1 MMNARARILRPH
13 VEEPPR
19 AHKSCAKF
27 KRKFYADLLVNQ
39 VGLVLVV
46 TVCGKQ
52 FAPAMNVGK
61 VLHWSYRDFRQM
73 PEELRACCDQVVE
86 VYLKEN
92 FIPSIPVW
100 FCEEMSGLKFVCLAG
115 NLIVDVPEQISL
127 LKHLESLNLSQNL
140 IEALPKSIG
149 KLRNMC
155 SLKLSENKLT
165 RLPKEI
171 GALENLEILEV
182 SKNRFS
188 ELPVELSNCHKL
200 KELILDD
207 NYLLCRIPTK
217 LFMIPQLTYV
227 SAERCNLVMLPFV
240 VNTTTLEHV
249 RVFNNY
255 TLTHYPIVLEKFM
268 QPSYE
273 SFTAVEPK
281 GNCVTI
287 LAEYDNRGTT
297 SWYLS
302 LRIPK
307 NCFYQR
313 VSCDA
318 IAHNLIFPV
327 ELTTILDR
335 RKSTNAPSSLVE
347 MCLRSCNCC
356 NNNAV
361 WSDSWLPDNLSRR
374 LRNGPVALC
383 GSIPCSK
390 EVFVECFL
398 GLVKR

>member
-1 MMNARARILRPH
+1 MN
-13 VEEPPR
+13 
-19 AHKSCAKF
+19 
-27 KRKFYADLLVNQ
+27 
-39 VGLVLVV
+39 
-46 TVCGKQ
+46 
-52 FAPAMNVGK
+52 GK

-73 PEELRACCDQVVE
+73 PEELRACCDQVEE

-92 FIPSIPVW
+92 FIPSVPAW

-217 LFMIPQLTYV
+217 LFTIPQLTYV
-227 SAERCNLVMLPFV
+227 SAERCNLVLLPFV

-255 TLTHYPIVLEKFM
+255 TLTHYPIALEKFM

-281 GNCVTI
+281 
-287 LAEYDNRGTT
+287 
-297 SWYLS
+297 
-302 LRIPK
+302 RIPK

-318 IAHNLIFPV
+318 IAQNLIFPI

-335 RKSTNAPSSLVE
+335 RNATNAPSSLVE

-390 EVFVECFL
+390 EVFSECFL
-398 GLVKR
+398 GLVKRRKQSRLVVLSVLFCSKLCADLWFRYNCDIYEELNWVLV